1 MSNMKQEFWLPVFIK
16 SQMEIP
22 VSHESRG
29 RKIQEV
35 NKFFFSL
42 WKVPETQESL
52 SWDYITTTGG

>member
-1 MSNMKQEFWLPVFIK
+1 MSNVKQKFWLPVFIK

-35 NKFFFSL
+35 NKFLLFGKFL
-42 WKVPETQESL
+42 KLRKAFPGV
-52 SWDYITTTGG
+52 I